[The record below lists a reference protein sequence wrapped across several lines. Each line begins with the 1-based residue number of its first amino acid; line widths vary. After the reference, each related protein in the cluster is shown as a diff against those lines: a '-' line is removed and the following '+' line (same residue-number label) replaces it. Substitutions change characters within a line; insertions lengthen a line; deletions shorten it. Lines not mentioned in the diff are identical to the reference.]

1 MEGLQ
6 PVVDLGG
13 NSGMGGGLGALIGG
27 AIGGAVGSGWNGNR
41 WCNNGC
47 AGGGSAAYGEL
58 FLMDSLS
65 GLRSD
70 VGSIGRDQ
78 LMQSAAAQSAM
89 CQGFGGVNATV
100 ERTAAAGQLTAAQGF
115 AGLNT
120 AITTASLQGQL
131 GLKDVALQNCHDTA
145 SITSAIKDCCCTT
158 NANITEQ
165 GCATRSAIHEEGER
179 TRALIEARDRES
191 LLRALNAA
199 EAENAVLKGQMFQTN
214 LAQQTAAEIIAKIP
228 TTTPTA
234 SGAAA

>member
-13 NSGMGGGLGALIGG
+13 NSGMGNGLGALIGG

-47 AGGGSAAYGEL
+47 GGGNAAYGEL

-78 LMQSAAAQSAM
+78 LMQSASAQSTM

-131 GLKDVALQNCHDTA
+131 GLKDVALQNCQDTA
-145 SITSAIKDCCCTT
+145 NIVSAIKDCCCTT
-158 NANITEQ
+158 NANTTEQ

-179 TRALIEARDRES
+179 TRALIEARDREN

-199 EAENAVLKGQMFQTN
+199 EAENAVLKGQAFQTT
-214 LAQQTAAEIIAKIP
+214 LAQQTAANIIAHIP
-228 TTTPTA
+228 TSSGGTP
-234 SGAAA
+234 SN